1 MKKFIVIII
10 AVAVVASS
18 FVMSSCCGVCAG
30 EVKFKNYKDS
40 IAEGNGDKVSF
51 AVASIDFP
59 VKGDKTL
66 IKSIREWIV
75 MYTQCRLDGKNY
87 QKYVTDVCK
96 RIFDA
101 PKPEDNLPVGYE
113 NSFELHK
120 SFDSGRIVTLNGL
133 SYNYSGGTHGVH
145 KSVGVTFRRS
155 DGKVFGKEMFV
166 DCNSADF
173 KRLVKKYMMEYFD
186 ANDDESLR
194 KNLFDEA
201 IEGDPNGDWYV
212 KLPGSFLPYI
222 DEEGRV
228 VVMYGLYEI
237 APYACGEVEACIP
250 AEEVLPLLT
259 EDGKK
264 FLED

>member
-1 MKKFIVIII
+1 MKKIIVII
-10 AVAVVASS
+10 VAAAMVASS
-18 FVMSSCCGVCAG
+18 VMMSSCCGVCSG
-30 EVKFKNYKDS
+30 EVQFKNFRDS
-40 IAEGNGDKVSF
+40 IAEGKGDKVSF

-75 MYTQCRLDGKNY
+75 MYTQGHLDGKKY

-101 PKPEDNLPVGYE
+101 PKPGDGIHGGYE

-120 SFDSGRIVTLNGL
+120 TFDNGKVVTLNGL
-133 SYNYSGGTHGVH
+133 AYNYSGGAHGVH

-155 DGKVFGKEMFV
+155 DGKVFGKEMIA
-166 DCNSADF
+166 DCNSTEF
-173 KRLVKKYMMEYFD
+173 KNLVKKYMMEYFD
-186 ANDDESLR
+186 VNDAESLR
-194 KNLFDEA
+194 KNLFTEA
-201 IEGDPNGDWYV
+201 IEGDPNGDWSV

-250 AEEVLPLLT
+250 SEEILPLLT
-259 EDGKK
+259 EDGKE